1 MTAKILDGK
10 AVAAKERQRSAA
22 RAADFVSKYGR
33 APGLAVVK
41 VGEDPASAVY
51 VRNKRKACEECGIA
65 SFAHDLPATT
75 SRAELLGLIDRLNR
89 DDAVD
94 GILLQLPL
102 PKGLDSTEIMD
113 TIDPAKDVDGF
124 HPTNTGLLAQKR
136 PGLRPCTP
144 WGVMRLLKDY
154 SLDVTGLRAVV
165 VGASNIV
172 GRPMALELL
181 LGRATV
187 TVCHTGTRDLR
198 GEVER
203 ADLVVA
209 AVGKP
214 AYIPGIWIRDGA
226 IVIDV
231 GINRLPDGKLAGD
244 VEYAPAAE
252 RAAWITPVPGGVG
265 PMTIAM
271 LLSNTV
277 DAALARKG
285 VKVRLRVGQSG
296 RGCKTHPHEKSGP
309 PGRADRRPA
318 RRGKRAPQRRH
329 RGRRAAR
336 NQAHARRPARGGR
349 ERRHR
354 PLHLHHHAHAGSRRG
369 ARGGL
374 PVRRRTCCATR
385 AMSSIPAS
393 ADPPAISCAS
403 RCAPICR
410 WTWRALTRN
419 FYTTSSCGVCGKA
432 SIEAVT
438 ASAGDR
444 RIFSDPASSGMIVR
458 ESVLRGLPDTLKKV
472 AGRVRRDRRHAR
484 GRAVQRRR

>member
-33 APGLAVVK
+33 QPGLAVVK

-75 SRAELLGLIDRLNR
+75 TRTELLGLIDRLDNEDR
-89 DDAVD
+89 VD

-124 HPTNTGLLAQKR
+124 HPRNTGLLAQKR

-144 WGVMRLLKDY
+144 WGVIRLLKEYAIDH
-154 SLDVTGLRAVV
+154 TGLRAVV

-181 LGRATV
+181 LARATV
-187 TVCHTGTRDLR
+187 TVCHTGTRDLQ
-198 GEVER
+198 GEVQR
-203 ADLVVA
+203 AELVVA

-226 IVIDV
+226 VVIDV
-231 GINRLPDGKLAGD
+231 GINRLADGKLAGD

-277 DAALARKG
+277 DAAVARQGTK
-285 VKVRLRVGQSG
+285 
-296 RGCKTHPHEKSGP
+296 
-309 PGRADRRPA
+309 
-318 RRGKRAPQRRH
+318 
-329 RGRRAAR
+329 
-336 NQAHARRPARGGR
+336 
-349 ERRHR
+349 
-354 PLHLHHHAHAGSRRG
+354 AG
-369 ARGGL
+369 
-374 PVRRRTCCATR
+374 
-385 AMSSIPAS
+385 
-393 ADPPAISCAS
+393 
-403 RCAPICR
+403 
-410 WTWRALTRN
+410 
-419 FYTTSSCGVCGKA
+419 
-432 SIEAVT
+432 
-438 ASAGDR
+438 
-444 RIFSDPASSGMIVR
+444 
-458 ESVLRGLPDTLKKV
+458 
-472 AGRVRRDRRHAR
+472 
-484 GRAVQRRR
+484 